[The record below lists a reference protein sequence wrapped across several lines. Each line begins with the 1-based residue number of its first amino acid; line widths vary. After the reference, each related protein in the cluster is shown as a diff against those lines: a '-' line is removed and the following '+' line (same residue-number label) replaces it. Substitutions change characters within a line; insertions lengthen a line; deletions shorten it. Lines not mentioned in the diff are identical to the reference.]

1 MSVPVMP
8 DSWKPVP
15 RERMARKLAIVLS
28 MNILKITSV
37 LAMLDLKESMGF
49 VSVHSISML
58 KMEHAFVIPLL
69 SQACPVEF

>member
-1 MSVPVMP
+1 
-8 DSWKPVP
+8 
-15 RERMARKLAIVLS
+15 